1 LKHGF
6 IFACTT
12 KSEREL
18 LDNLIFATNKA
29 YAHKVFAVKEGDFV
43 FLYNLDTDVLWGTF
57 IAKSEGIYDPSL
69 SLFDGKYPY
78 YVKVEPIGQ
87 LKSAGNLKKTLAKLG
102 VSWRDIFT
110 EKG

>member
-1 LKHGF
+1 MKHGF

-12 KSEREL
+12 KSEHEL
-18 LDNLIFATNKA
+18 LDNLIFATNKT

-87 LKSAGNLKKTLAKLG
+87 LKSVGNLKKTLAKLK